1 MFTLIHGLG
10 ALSAS
15 TGLTVEDNDGPPVA
29 VTVDGLVVHGG
40 TASSAASPS
49 TSECTDTN
57 DGAATAGAGAELGG
71 DTGAPRSAPLPLRRG
86 LRILSMDGGGV
97 RGGVCV
103 AVAAWAVLA
112 LWLRSFVG
120 VPPSQI
126 HELFDLIT
134 GCSTGGYLA
143 IMTGIKHF
151 NPDECIKRCVP
162 GHCSC
167 LCLAGVSVC
176 SSRLVFFGSVD
187 VSASYDHIREV
198 FGGQS
203 AVFSELKRCVTR

>member
-71 DTGAPRSAPLPLRRG
+71 DTGAPRSASLPLRRG

-97 RGGVCV
+97 RGLMEVEMLRKIEADTGKRVRSPRV
-103 AVAAWAVLA
+103 AMLVVP
-112 LWLRSFVG
+112 LRRGPFSRCGYGRLSAFL
-120 VPPSQI
+120 PPRSMS
-126 HELFDLIT
+126 
-134 GCSTGGYLA
+134 CST
-143 IMTGIKHF
+143 
-151 NPDECIKRCVP
+151 
-162 GHCSC
+162 
-167 LCLAGVSVC
+167 
-176 SSRLVFFGSVD
+176 SSQAAARVATWRS
-187 VSASYDHIREV
+187 
-198 FGGQS
+198 
-203 AVFSELKRCVTR
+203 